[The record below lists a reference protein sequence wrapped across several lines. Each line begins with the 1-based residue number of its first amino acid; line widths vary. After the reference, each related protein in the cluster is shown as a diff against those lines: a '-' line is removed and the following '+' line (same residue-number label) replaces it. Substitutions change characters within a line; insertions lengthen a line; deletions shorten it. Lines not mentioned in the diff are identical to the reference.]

1 MSYILDALRKADA
14 ERERGNVPG
23 IHAQPMIGGSAPTAT
38 PGTRM
43 PWPWIGAVALVGL
56 LVLAAGWL
64 LTRGETREVVAPR
77 PAPIAA
83 APVTS
88 PPPVAAAAAT
98 AAAPVPPAPPA
109 RVKEEPLP
117 VIRQTLPPAAPTP
130 AAKAVAKP
138 SAAASSAGGEARI
151 PALAELPDEIRR
163 QLPKV
168 SIGASS
174 YSKKAADRILIVN
187 GQVLHEGDPITPDLV
202 LQQIKLR
209 AAVLAFKGLRY
220 EIAY

>member
-43 PWPWIGAVALVGL
+43 PWPRIGAAALVVP

-64 LTRGETREVVAPR
+64 LTRGEKREVVESR

-88 PPPVAAAAAT
+88 PPPVAAT

-138 SAAASSAGGEARI
+138 SAVASSAGGEARI

-168 SIGASS
+168 GIGASS
-174 YSKKAADRILIVN
+174 FSKKAADRILIVN
-187 GQVLHEGDPITPDLV
+187 GQVLHEGDQITPDLV